1 MPEYVYSDVE
11 KEQAKARLVKGPLP
25 EGVRVFSVGGLT
37 VEGEIVYA
45 LRKKLELL
53 KGEGHGNVR
62 STEQD

>member
-11 KEQAKARLVKGPLP
+11 KEQAKARLVKGTLP
-25 EGVRVFSVGGLT
+25 EGVRVFYVGLT
-37 VEGEIVYA
+37 VEEEIVYA